1 MNTVKVSIV
10 KGFSQLAMNAWARR
24 NTTSTEGIQRFSRR
38 SVLVLAMATAS
49 FPAVGDIKTDALAR
63 PAAPAAAN
71 PETTKTTE
79 TVVQDGAEAI
89 YRQARGYDLGQ
100 GVAQDY
106 SRALKLY
113 LDAAEQGHISAM
125 LSAGLMLSQGQG
137 GPSDP
142 REAARWL
149 MRAADRGSPDGQY
162 SVGVLYMQGRGVEKS
177 FPQAIRWFTRA
188 ARSGHP
194 QAMNNLGVIH
204 ANGLGTEKDNVRAYA
219 WFVLGAEAG
228 SRDAADNQR
237 ITAAALTAKE
247 RADGDA
253 LAAELGT
260 KSQR

>member
-1 MNTVKVSIV
+1 
-10 KGFSQLAMNAWARR
+10 
-24 NTTSTEGIQRFSRR
+24 
-38 SVLVLAMATAS
+38 
-49 FPAVGDIKTDALAR
+49 
-63 PAAPAAAN
+63 
-71 PETTKTTE
+71 
-79 TVVQDGAEAI
+79 
-89 YRQARGYDLGQ
+89 
-100 GVAQDY
+100 
-106 SRALKLY
+106 
-113 LDAAEQGHISAM
+113 
-125 LSAGLMLSQGQG
+125 
-137 GPSDP
+137 
-142 REAARWL
+142 

-260 KSQR
+260 KAQR